1 MHHHK
6 HLHQSPLTHYWRLHL
21 VIFKYMHL
29 ENILY
34 YVSHECQDFQAI
46 RASTVH
52 KSLAEIAVFSIF
64 HGQIQLKQYEKW
76 YST

>member
-1 MHHHK
+1 
-6 HLHQSPLTHYWRLHL
+6 
-21 VIFKYMHL
+21 MHL
-29 ENILY
+29 EIILY

-52 KSLAEIAVFSIF
+52 KSLAEIAVLSIF

-76 YST
+76 YSK